1 MHDDEGAIRDLVSMY
16 CHAIAERD
24 DAAWAATWAED
35 GEWVVLGSTVRGRGA
50 ILAHYQKL
58 VSGVRWVIQHAN
70 NGIVEVDGSSGRGR
84 WQIVE
89 YLQGAH
95 GGGGV
100 NIARYRDDYVRG
112 ADGKWRFARR
122 ELHATHL
129 GSADLSARDRKGER
143 SAT

>member
-1 MHDDEGAIRDLVSMY
+1 M
-16 CHAIAERD
+16 
-24 DAAWAATWAED
+24 
-35 GEWVVLGSTVRGRGA
+35 LGSTVRGRDA

-70 NGIVEVDGSSGRGR
+70 NGIVEVDGDAGRGR

-89 YLQGAH
+89 YLQGAG

-112 ADGKWRFARR
+112 SDGRWRFARR

-129 GSADLSARDRKGER
+129 GPADLSARDRKREG

>member
-1 MHDDEGAIRDLVSMY
+1 MQDDDRAIRDLVSTY

-24 DAAWAATWAED
+24 DAAWASTWAED

-70 NGIVEVDGSSGRGR
+70 NGIVEVDGDSGRGR

-89 YLQGAH
+89 YLQGASGA
-95 GGGGV
+95 GGL
-100 NIARYRDDYVRG
+100 NIARYADDYVRG
-112 ADGKWRFARR
+112 ADGVWRFKRR
-122 ELHATHL
+122 ELHATYF
-129 GSADLSARDRKGER
+129 GAADLSARDRKREG
-143 SAT
+143 SAS